1 MAEQEKKPATYYDIF
16 AANKYNIN
24 DITKKSY
31 SWYTQQALLI
41 SRQGFTAKRVIN
53 NPSGIHPSKVIP
65 GKLYMF
71 AYDAKHKDTLP
82 YWDKFPLLFPFNT
95 VKGGFIGLNMHYM
108 PVPFRIK
115 LLDRLTEID
124 GSKALTKRVKLQLSW
139 QLITGAS
146 SLKLLESCVH
156 MYLYSQVRS
165 QFREIER
172 VDWATAMMMPNQQ
185 FVGANSSQVWKDSMK
200 KAGYM

>member
-1 MAEQEKKPATYYDIF
+1 MAEKKPASYYDVFSI
-16 AANKYNIN
+16 NKYKLPE
-24 DITKKSY
+24 ITQKSY
-31 SWYTQQALLI
+31 SWYTQQATLL

-53 NPSGIHPSKVIP
+53 NPSGIHPGKVIP

-82 YWDKFPLLFPFNT
+82 YWDSFPMVFPFSIA
-95 VKGGFIGLNMHYM
+95 KGGFIGLNMHYL

-124 GSKALTKRVKLQLSW
+124 GSKKYTTRVKLQLSW
-139 QLITGAS
+139 ELISNS
-146 SLKLLESCVH
+146 SRLKMLEPCVH
-156 MYLYSQVRS
+156 RYLNGHVVS

-172 VDWATAMMMPNQQ
+172 VDWATAMMLPTQQ
-185 FVGANSSQVWKDSMK
+185 FKGANSSQVWKDSMK